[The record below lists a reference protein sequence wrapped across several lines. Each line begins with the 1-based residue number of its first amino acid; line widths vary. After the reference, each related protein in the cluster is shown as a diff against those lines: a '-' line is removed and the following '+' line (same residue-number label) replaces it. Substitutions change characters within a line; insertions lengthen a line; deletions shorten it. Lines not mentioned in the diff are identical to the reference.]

1 MVSEVSEYLSV
12 IGEELPLRI
21 PMVSFTDLPKRI
33 RGKHVMHYGGY
44 GIAFP
49 KDLLTKKGVCPVVY
63 LVKNGRLTKSL
74 RSCKAKM
81 TETQYRSLL
90 AYVKPNLG
98 EFVDKES
105 GAVSKRRFYD
115 EREWRYVPTW
125 WINGEEPPK
134 TKEYLSFKL
143 EDIRKVFV
151 RTKEEKA
158 ELKNLYPALE
168 IETI

>member
-1 MVSEVSEYLSV
+1 MLEANEYLSV

-21 PMVSFTDLPKRI
+21 PMVSLTDLPERI
-33 RGKHVMHYGGY
+33 RGKHVMHCGGY
-44 GIAFP
+44 GVAFQ
-49 KDLLTKKGVCPVVY
+49 KDFLTKKGVCPVVY
-63 LVKNGRLTKSL
+63 LVRNGRMTKLL

-125 WINGEEPPK
+125 WINGEESQK
-134 TKEYLSFKL
+134 TIEYLTFKL

-151 RTKEEKA
+151 GIKEEKA